1 MKVNVEWNEW
11 NGLMGNGVIG
21 DPNCRMNDDRI
32 SIDVWLIVMWNDRNW
47 LESREWMTEWCDEQM
62 IVRWLNM
69 MNGME
74 WWIWIEWLNMDRM
87 SDNHCQATSIS
98 YSLWFH

>member
-47 LESREWMTEWCDEQM
+47 LESREWM
-62 IVRWLNM
+62 IRWTDWLWEDWIWW
-69 MNGME
+69 ME
-74 WWIWIEWLNMDRM
+74 WNDE
-87 SDNHCQATSIS
+87 
-98 YSLWFH
+98 YE